1 MRSEPSIAATA
12 ALIGDTGRAAMLTAL
27 MDGRALAARELAAA
41 AGLSAAAASAH
52 LAKLLDGGLL
62 TVQNQ
67 GRHRYYRLA
76 ETGIASILESLAA
89 QAGQP
94 IRPHTVHTPHVH
106 ALRHARICYDHL
118 AGELG
123 IEIAVAME
131 SRGLLSTMEGEDVVV
146 TAAGATWFADTLS
159 INVSALRPG
168 RRGIAYRCL
177 DWTERLYHLAG
188 PLGAE
193 LLARCCALGWIV
205 MSTKSRVLQVTP
217 RGRDGLRDH
226 FGIRNL
232 RAMRNS

>member
-12 ALIGDTGRAAMLTAL
+12 ALIGHTGRAAMLTAL

-52 LAKLLDGGLL
+52 LAKLVDGDLL

-76 ETGIASILESLAA
+76 DTGIASIVESLAA
-89 QAGQP
+89 HAGQP
-94 IRPHTVHTPHVH
+94 IQPHTVHTPHVR
-106 ALRHARICYDHL
+106 ALQHARICYDHL

-123 IEIAVAME
+123 IEIASAMG
-131 SRGLLSTMEGEDVVV
+131 SCGLLTKIEGEDVVV
-146 TAAGATWFADTLS
+146 TAAGAAWFADTLS
-159 INVSALRPG
+159 INVFDLRPG
-168 RRGIAYRCL
+168 RRGIAYHCL

-193 LLARCCALGWIV
+193 FLARCCALGWIV
-205 MSTKSRVLQVTP
+205 NSTDSRVLQVTP

-226 FGIRNL
+226 LGIRNL
-232 RAMRNS
+232 KATRHC